1 MLDQSP
7 TPYVGSPF
15 LAAVAWATEVHRHD
29 TRRDGRTPYLS
40 HVLAVAALTMQ
51 DGGDEATVTAAALHD
66 TVERGGGAPLLREIR
81 HRFGPE
87 VADVVDACSDRDDP
101 CELSWALRKAAHV
114 ERWRT
119 EALSV
124 AALTVAAADKLDN
137 VRTLLTALRCEGP
150 SAWDG
155 YHAEPSEVIGYYG
168 VMLEILEARLPF
180 SRNVLALRVAVTEL
194 ERVSDG
200 VLEAT
205 ARI

>member
-1 MLDQSP
+1 MLEQSP
-7 TPYVGSPF
+7 APIDGSSF
-15 LAAVAWATEVHRHD
+15 LAAMAWATELHRHD
-29 TRRDGRTPYLS
+29 TRRDGRTPYLG
-40 HVLAVAALTMQ
+40 HVVAVVALAVQ
-51 DGGDEATVTAAALHD
+51 DGGDDTTVTAAALHD
-66 TVERGGGAPLLREIR
+66 TVERGGGARLLLEIR
-81 HRFGPE
+81 RRFGDD
-87 VADVVDACSDRDDP
+87 VADVVDACSDREDP
-101 CELSWALRKAAHV
+101 DEQSWALRKAAHV

-124 AALTVAAADKLDN
+124 PALTVAAADKLDN

-155 YHAEPSEVIGYYG
+155 YHAEPSEVIGYY
-168 VMLEILEARLPF
+168 VAMLEILEARLPF

-205 ARI
+205 API